1 MIDIPPRFDPEEL
14 GHVNSNSS
22 PRALALLYGPA
33 RLAKA
38 RPCGVWP
45 NELIKCRP
53 RPYVERPGPRPFG
66 PGFLPTRS
74 DAKDLFVRSGLTNA
88 NSRPRRY
95 GRDHGRSDRNQRT
108 WTQKV

>member
-14 GHVNSNSS
+14 GHVNSNSR
-22 PRALALLYGPA
+22 PRALALLYGLA

-53 RPYVERPGPRPFG
+53 RPYVDR

-88 NSRPRRY
+88 NSRPTLWPL
-95 GRDHGRSDRNQRT
+95 GSKSANLDAE
-108 WTQKV
+108 